1 MTGGRAYPN
10 GHVDS
15 DMTGC
20 ALGFYAVFVRSH
32 ARPRVA
38 RALQKH
44 RVTEVDM
51 GANEFQVF
59 SNGAGGQMHVLAH
72 RLTDER
78 RYEFGHRFLGDW
90 LEGRK

>member
-1 MTGGRAYPN
+1 
-10 GHVDS
+10 
-15 DMTGC
+15 
-20 ALGFYAVFVRSH
+20 
-32 ARPRVA
+32 
-38 RALQKH
+38 
-44 RVTEVDM
+44 M